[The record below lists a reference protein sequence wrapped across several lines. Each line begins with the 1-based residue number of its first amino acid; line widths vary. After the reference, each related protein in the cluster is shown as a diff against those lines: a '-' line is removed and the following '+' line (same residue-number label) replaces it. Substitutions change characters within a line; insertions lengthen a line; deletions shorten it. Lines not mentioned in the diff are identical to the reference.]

1 MNSLIKKIY
10 YTLVR
15 PELTKDYTL
24 SLGFIFHTE
33 RIYDAA
39 VFSRLLT
46 FCKEYQAIT
55 GKRALCT
62 IMPPVSLRVND
73 EMQKASVLE
82 NVFIENLKT
91 LETVAD
97 LGFHGHFWRS
107 AQKSFEASDNQIRN
121 STYQPVDDECIEQ
134 QFHDQVNWF
143 QRAGFTNI
151 KNYAAGWWFTQRVVM
166 QQQALHGM
174 VCDFSFAKMKWTSGN
189 WSKSVMQENDIAFGE
204 PVVLEIPEGR
214 ITCVQTVM
222 GTPNTEFPQD
232 FIRIINT
239 LLEPENKQPIGMITT
254 HDFDLTGDNLK
265 YALAQIK
272 YLKAKKNIQFFSTDD
287 LPALMR
293 ERKLK
298 TVRI

>member
-62 IMPPVSLRVND
+62 IMPPVSLRGND

-91 LETVAD
+91 LQTVAD

-121 STYQPVDDECIEQ
+121 ST
-134 QFHDQVNWF
+134 
-143 QRAGFTNI
+143 
-151 KNYAAGWWFTQRVVM
+151 
-166 QQQALHGM
+166 
-174 VCDFSFAKMKWTSGN
+174 
-189 WSKSVMQENDIAFGE
+189 
-204 PVVLEIPEGR
+204 
-214 ITCVQTVM
+214 
-222 GTPNTEFPQD
+222 
-232 FIRIINT
+232 
-239 LLEPENKQPIGMITT
+239 
-254 HDFDLTGDNLK
+254 
-265 YALAQIK
+265 
-272 YLKAKKNIQFFSTDD
+272 
-287 LPALMR
+287 
-293 ERKLK
+293 
-298 TVRI
+298 